1 MGCHLAGEGTEA
13 VPGVAEEWRGADNF
27 TKPASTL
34 QTASKV
40 GASHPV
46 SINKSFIHLQS
57 MLLTTCTSLQMRCPL
72 LRSFCLIV
80 TQQERKPP
88 RTGFHW
94 PRRSSNKPKQVTDS
108 TPEEGTSAA
117 VAPAAA
123 AATAKHR
130 RVSRKER
137 LPQDMELS
145 TFLTSEE
152 KAEQGEELR
161 TLAVTH
167 GRTQVGPCHQLPPR
181 NLHDQCLH
189 SKTYVLPVFCVVF
202 CRC

>member
-1 MGCHLAGEGTEA
+1 MEG
-13 VPGVAEEWRGADNF
+13 
-27 TKPASTL
+27 
-34 QTASKV
+34 
-40 GASHPV
+40 
-46 SINKSFIHLQS
+46 
-57 MLLTTCTSLQMRCPL
+57 SLQLYETCEYAPNGLQGRCFTSCQRQQVVHPPPQHAAHDL
-72 LRSFCLIV
+72 HEFADEVSSAEKLRMVV

-94 PRRSSNKPKQVTDS
+94 PRRSSRKPKQVTDS

-167 GRTQVGPCHQLPPR
+167 GRTQVGPYHQLPPR

-189 SKTYVLPVFCVVF
+189 SKTYVLPVCCVVF